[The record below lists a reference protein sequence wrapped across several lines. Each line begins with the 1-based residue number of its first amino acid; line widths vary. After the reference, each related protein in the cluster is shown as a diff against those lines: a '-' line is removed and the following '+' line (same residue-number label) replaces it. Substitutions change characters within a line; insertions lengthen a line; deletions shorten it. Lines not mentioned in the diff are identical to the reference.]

1 MKPKACPYNLSLILF
16 AMSSSTSLDLPQN
29 SDIGYK
35 RIFGIAF
42 PIILSSL
49 AQNLISLADTIFL
62 GNLGEVQLGAAAL
75 AVIFYQVV
83 YMTVFGF
90 GVGAQIMMARRLG
103 QGQKHA
109 IGRIFQH
116 ALWFCLATALLCWT
130 LYQFFGESLIFS
142 IVHTEET
149 GRAVLDYLNVRVYGF
164 PFAFACVAFNAFY
177 VGIARTRNISIAT
190 LVMGIINVVLDYVLV
205 FGVWGF
211 PRMEMAGAALASVI
225 AEICGLLT
233 YILLTWFS
241 GHLKTYSP
249 FRCFP
254 LQIKLVG
261 SLLQLSY
268 PVMIQYFLS
277 FANYF
282 LFFLFIES
290 LGQHALAIANITRSM
305 YVLFLIPT
313 WGFASTTATLTSY
326 LCGQGRTGDI
336 MTVVKRCLLLVT
348 LCVSVIVALYLPF
361 NRQVLG
367 IFTKDTLLAAE
378 SFAPSLVAI
387 LATYL
392 MGIAQVVFN
401 TILGRGRTKA
411 GFFIEFA
418 NMVLYFLYGWIFI
431 YIGHCSVAVAFG
443 TEVCYTLGL
452 LFISLG
458 YIAIMQK
465 RGKLDAAAV

>member
-1 MKPKACPYNLSLILF
+1 
-16 AMSSSTSLDLPQN
+16 MSSPTSLGLPQN
-29 SDIGYK
+29 SDISYK

-116 ALWFCLATALLCWT
+116 ALWFCLAAALLCWIP
-130 LYQFFGESLIFS
+130 YQFFGESMIFS
-142 IVHTEET
+142 MVHTEDT
-149 GRAVLDYLNVRVYGF
+149 GRAVLDYLNVRVHGF

-190 LVMGIINVVLDYVLV
+190 LVMGVVNVVLDYVLV

-241 GHLKTYSP
+241 GHRKTYSP
-249 FRCFP
+249 FRRFP

-348 LCVSVIVALYLPF
+348 ICVSFIVVLYLPF

-367 IFTKDTLLAAE
+367 IFTKDVLLAAE

-392 MGIAQVVFN
+392 MGVAQVVFN

-458 YIAIMQK
+458 YIAIMRK

>member
-1 MKPKACPYNLSLILF
+1 
-16 AMSSSTSLDLPQN
+16 MSSPTSLGLPQN
-29 SDIGYK
+29 SDISYK

-116 ALWFCLATALLCWT
+116 ALWFCLAAALLCWI
-130 LYQFFGESLIFS
+130 LYQFFGENLIFS
-142 IVHTEET
+142 MVHTEET

-190 LVMGIINVVLDYVLV
+190 LVMGVVNVVLDYVLV

-241 GHLKTYSP
+241 GHRKTYSP
-249 FRCFP
+249 FRRFP

-348 LCVSVIVALYLPF
+348 ICVSFIVVLYLPF

-367 IFTKDTLLAAE
+367 IFTKDVLLAAE

-392 MGIAQVVFN
+392 MGVAQVVFN

>member
-1 MKPKACPYNLSLILF
+1 
-16 AMSSSTSLDLPQN
+16 MSSPTSLGLPQN
-29 SDIGYK
+29 SDISYK

-116 ALWFCLATALLCWT
+116 ALWFCLAAALLCWI
-130 LYQFFGESLIFS
+130 LYQFFGENLIFS
-142 IVHTEET
+142 MVHTEET

-190 LVMGIINVVLDYVLV
+190 LVMGVVNVVLDYVLV

-241 GHLKTYSP
+241 GHRKTYSS
-249 FRCFP
+249 FRRFP

-348 LCVSVIVALYLPF
+348 ICVSFIVVLYLPF

-367 IFTKDTLLAAE
+367 IFTKDVLLAAE

-392 MGIAQVVFN
+392 MGVAQVVFN
-401 TILGRGRTKA
+401 TILGRGRTKV

-458 YIAIMQK
+458 YIAIMRK

>member
-1 MKPKACPYNLSLILF
+1 
-16 AMSSSTSLDLPQN
+16 MSSPTSLGLPQN
-29 SDIGYK
+29 SDISYK

-116 ALWFCLATALLCWT
+116 ALWFCLAAALLCWI
-130 LYQFFGESLIFS
+130 LYQFFGENLIFS
-142 IVHTEET
+142 MVHTEET

-190 LVMGIINVVLDYVLV
+190 LVMGVVNVVLDYVLV

-241 GHLKTYSP
+241 GHRKTYSP
-249 FRCFP
+249 FRRFP

-348 LCVSVIVALYLPF
+348 ICVSFIVVLYLPF

-367 IFTKDTLLAAE
+367 IFTKDVLLAAE

-392 MGIAQVVFN
+392 MGVAQVVFN

-418 NMVLYFLYGWIFI
+418 NMVLYFLYSWIFI

-458 YIAIMQK
+458 YIAIMRK

>member
-1 MKPKACPYNLSLILF
+1 
-16 AMSSSTSLDLPQN
+16 MSSPTSLGLPQN
-29 SDIGYK
+29 SDISYK

-116 ALWFCLATALLCWT
+116 ALWFCLAAALLCWI
-130 LYQFFGESLIFS
+130 LYQFFGESMIFS
-142 IVHTEET
+142 MVHTEDT

-190 LVMGIINVVLDYVLV
+190 LVMGVVNVVLDYVLV

-241 GHLKTYSP
+241 GHRKTYSP
-249 FRCFP
+249 FRRFP

-348 LCVSVIVALYLPF
+348 ICVSFIVVLYLPF

-367 IFTKDTLLAAE
+367 IFTKDVLLAAE
-378 SFAPSLVAI
+378 SLAPSLVAI

-392 MGIAQVVFN
+392 MGVAQVVFN

-458 YIAIMQK
+458 YIAIMRK

>member
-1 MKPKACPYNLSLILF
+1 
-16 AMSSSTSLDLPQN
+16 MSSPTSLGLPQN
-29 SDIGYK
+29 SDISYK

-109 IGRIFQH
+109 IGRIFQQ
-116 ALWFCLATALLCWT
+116 ALWFCLAAALLCWI
-130 LYQFFGESLIFS
+130 LYQFFGENLIFS
-142 IVHTEET
+142 MVHTEET

-190 LVMGIINVVLDYVLV
+190 LVMGVVNVVLDYVLV

-241 GHLKTYSP
+241 GHRKTYSS
-249 FRCFP
+249 FRRFP

-348 LCVSVIVALYLPF
+348 ICVSFIVVLYLPF

-367 IFTKDTLLAAE
+367 IFTKDVLLAAE
-378 SFAPSLVAI
+378 SLAPSLVAI

-392 MGIAQVVFN
+392 MGVAQVVFN

-458 YIAIMQK
+458 YIAIMRK

>member
-1 MKPKACPYNLSLILF
+1 
-16 AMSSSTSLDLPQN
+16 MSSPTSLGLPQN
-29 SDIGYK
+29 SDISYK

-116 ALWFCLATALLCWT
+116 ALWFCLAAALLCWIP
-130 LYQFFGESLIFS
+130 YQFFGENLIFS
-142 IVHTEET
+142 MVHTEET

-190 LVMGIINVVLDYVLV
+190 LVMGVVNVVLDYVLV

-241 GHLKTYSP
+241 GHRKTYSP
-249 FRCFP
+249 FRRFP

-348 LCVSVIVALYLPF
+348 ICVSFIVVLYLPF

-367 IFTKDTLLAAE
+367 IFTKDVLLAAE

-392 MGIAQVVFN
+392 MGVAQVVFN

-458 YIAIMQK
+458 YIAIMRK

>member
-1 MKPKACPYNLSLILF
+1 
-16 AMSSSTSLDLPQN
+16 MSSPTSLGLPQN
-29 SDIGYK
+29 SDISYK

-116 ALWFCLATALLCWT
+116 ALWFCLAAALLCWI
-130 LYQFFGESLIFS
+130 LYQFFGESMIFS
-142 IVHTEET
+142 MVHTEDT

-190 LVMGIINVVLDYVLV
+190 LVMGVVNVVLDYVLV

-241 GHLKTYSP
+241 GHRKTYSP
-249 FRCFP
+249 FRRFP

-348 LCVSVIVALYLPF
+348 ICVSFIVVLYLPF

-367 IFTKDTLLAAE
+367 IFTKDVLLAAE

-392 MGIAQVVFN
+392 MGVAQVVFN

-458 YIAIMQK
+458 YIAIMRK
-465 RGKLDAAAV
+465 RGKLDAATV

>member
-1 MKPKACPYNLSLILF
+1 
-16 AMSSSTSLDLPQN
+16 MSSPTSLGLPQN
-29 SDIGYK
+29 SDISYK

-116 ALWFCLATALLCWT
+116 ALWFCLAAALLCWI
-130 LYQFFGESLIFS
+130 LYQFFGESMIFS
-142 IVHTEET
+142 MVHTEDT

-190 LVMGIINVVLDYVLV
+190 LVMGVVNVVLDYVLV

-241 GHLKTYSP
+241 GHRKTYSP
-249 FRCFP
+249 FRRFP

-348 LCVSVIVALYLPF
+348 ICVSVIVALYLPF

-418 NMVLYFLYGWIFI
+418 KICREDTWSN
-431 YIGHCSVAVAFG
+431 
-443 TEVCYTLGL
+443 
-452 LFISLG
+452 
-458 YIAIMQK
+458 
-465 RGKLDAAAV
+465 

>member
-1 MKPKACPYNLSLILF
+1 
-16 AMSSSTSLDLPQN
+16 MSSPTSLGLPQN
-29 SDIGYK
+29 SDISYK

-62 GNLGEVQLGAAAL
+62 GNLGEIQLGAAAL

-116 ALWFCLATALLCWT
+116 ALWFCLAAALLCWI
-130 LYQFFGESLIFS
+130 LYQFFGESMIFS
-142 IVHTEET
+142 MVHTEDT

-190 LVMGIINVVLDYVLV
+190 LVMGVVNVVLDYVLV

-241 GHLKTYSP
+241 GHRKTYSS
-249 FRCFP
+249 FRRFP

-348 LCVSVIVALYLPF
+348 ICVSFIVVLYLPF

-367 IFTKDTLLAAE
+367 IFTKDVLLAAE

-392 MGIAQVVFN
+392 MGVAQVVFN

-458 YIAIMQK
+458 YIAIMRK

>member
-1 MKPKACPYNLSLILF
+1 
-16 AMSSSTSLDLPQN
+16 MSSPTSLGLPQN
-29 SDIGYK
+29 SDISYK

-116 ALWFCLATALLCWT
+116 ALWFCLAAALLCWI
-130 LYQFFGESLIFS
+130 LYQFFGENLIFS
-142 IVHTEET
+142 MVHTEDT

-190 LVMGIINVVLDYVLV
+190 LVMGVVNVVLDYVLV

-241 GHLKTYSP
+241 GHRKTYSP
-249 FRCFP
+249 FRRFP

-348 LCVSVIVALYLPF
+348 ICVSFIVVLYLPF

-367 IFTKDTLLAAE
+367 IFTKDVLLAAE

-392 MGIAQVVFN
+392 MGVAQVVFN

-458 YIAIMQK
+458 YIAIMRK

>member
-1 MKPKACPYNLSLILF
+1 
-16 AMSSSTSLDLPQN
+16 MSSPTSLGLPQN
-29 SDIGYK
+29 SDISYK

-116 ALWFCLATALLCWT
+116 ALWFCLAAALLCWI
-130 LYQFFGESLIFS
+130 LYQFFGENLIFS
-142 IVHTEET
+142 MVHTEET

-190 LVMGIINVVLDYVLV
+190 LVMGVVNVVLDYVLV

-241 GHLKTYSP
+241 GHRKTYSS
-249 FRCFP
+249 FRRFP

-348 LCVSVIVALYLPF
+348 ICVSFIVVLYLPF

-367 IFTKDTLLAAE
+367 IFTKDVLLAAE

-392 MGIAQVVFN
+392 MGVAQVVFN

-458 YIAIMQK
+458 YIAIMRK

>member
-1 MKPKACPYNLSLILF
+1 MRSP
-16 AMSSSTSLDLPQN
+16 TSLGLPRN
-29 SDIGYK
+29 SDISYK

-116 ALWFCLATALLCWT
+116 ALWFCLAAALLCWIP
-130 LYQFFGESLIFS
+130 YQFFGESMIFS
-142 IVHTEET
+142 MVHTEDT

-190 LVMGIINVVLDYVLV
+190 LVMGVVNVVLDYVLV

-241 GHLKTYSP
+241 GHRKTYSP
-249 FRCFP
+249 FRRFP

-348 LCVSVIVALYLPF
+348 ICVSFIVVLYLPF

-367 IFTKDTLLAAE
+367 IFTKDVLLAAE

-392 MGIAQVVFN
+392 MGVAQVVFN

-458 YIAIMQK
+458 YIAIMRK

>member
-1 MKPKACPYNLSLILF
+1 
-16 AMSSSTSLDLPQN
+16 MSSPTSLGLPQN
-29 SDIGYK
+29 SDISYK

-116 ALWFCLATALLCWT
+116 ALWFCLAAALLCWI
-130 LYQFFGESLIFS
+130 LYQFFGENLIFS
-142 IVHTEET
+142 MVHTEET

-190 LVMGIINVVLDYVLV
+190 LVMGVVNVVLDYVLV

-241 GHLKTYSP
+241 GHRKTYSS
-249 FRCFP
+249 FRRFP

-348 LCVSVIVALYLPF
+348 ICVSVIVALYLPF

>member
-1 MKPKACPYNLSLILF
+1 
-16 AMSSSTSLDLPQN
+16 MSSSTSLDLPQN

-116 ALWFCLATALLCWT
+116 ALWFCLAAALLCWI
-130 LYQFFGESLIFS
+130 LYQFFGENLIFS
-142 IVHTEET
+142 MVHTEET

-190 LVMGIINVVLDYVLV
+190 LVMGVVNVVLDYVLV

-241 GHLKTYSP
+241 GHRKTYSP
-249 FRCFP
+249 FRRFP

-348 LCVSVIVALYLPF
+348 ICVSFIVVLYLPF

-367 IFTKDTLLAAE
+367 IFTKDVLLAAE

-392 MGIAQVVFN
+392 MGVAQVVFN

-458 YIAIMQK
+458 YIAIMRK

>member
-1 MKPKACPYNLSLILF
+1 
-16 AMSSSTSLDLPQN
+16 MSSPTSLGLPQN
-29 SDIGYK
+29 SDISYK

-116 ALWFCLATALLCWT
+116 ALWFCLAAALLCWI
-130 LYQFFGESLIFS
+130 LYQFFGESMIFS
-142 IVHTEET
+142 MVHTEDT

-190 LVMGIINVVLDYVLV
+190 LVMGVVNVVLDYVLV

-241 GHLKTYSP
+241 GHRKTYSP
-249 FRCFP
+249 FRRFP

-348 LCVSVIVALYLPF
+348 ICVSFIVVLYLPF

-367 IFTKDTLLAAE
+367 IFTKDVLLAAE

-392 MGIAQVVFN
+392 MGVAQVVFN

-418 NMVLYFLYGWIFI
+418 NMILYFLYGWIFI

>member
-1 MKPKACPYNLSLILF
+1 
-16 AMSSSTSLDLPQN
+16 MSSPTSLGLPQN
-29 SDIGYK
+29 SDISYK

-62 GNLGEVQLGAAAL
+62 GNLGEIQLGAAAL

-116 ALWFCLATALLCWT
+116 ALWFCLAAALLCWI
-130 LYQFFGESLIFS
+130 LYQFFGESMIFS
-142 IVHTEET
+142 MVHTEDT

-190 LVMGIINVVLDYVLV
+190 LVMGVVNVVLDYVLV

-241 GHLKTYSP
+241 GHRKTYSP
-249 FRCFP
+249 FRRFP

-348 LCVSVIVALYLPF
+348 ICVSFIVVLYLPF

-367 IFTKDTLLAAE
+367 IFTKDVLLAAE

-392 MGIAQVVFN
+392 MGVAQVVFN

-458 YIAIMQK
+458 YIAIMRK

>member
-1 MKPKACPYNLSLILF
+1 
-16 AMSSSTSLDLPQN
+16 MSSPTSLGLPQN
-29 SDIGYK
+29 SDISYK

-116 ALWFCLATALLCWT
+116 ALWFCLAAALLCWI
-130 LYQFFGESLIFS
+130 LYQFFGENLIFS
-142 IVHTEET
+142 MVHTEET

-190 LVMGIINVVLDYVLV
+190 LVMGVVNVVIDYVLV

-241 GHLKTYSP
+241 GHRKTYSP
-249 FRCFP
+249 FRRFP

-348 LCVSVIVALYLPF
+348 ICVSFIVVLYLPF

-367 IFTKDTLLAAE
+367 IFTKDVLLAAE

-392 MGIAQVVFN
+392 MGVAQVVFN

-458 YIAIMQK
+458 YIAIMRK

>member
-1 MKPKACPYNLSLILF
+1 MNSP
-16 AMSSSTSLDLPQN
+16 TSLGLPQN
-29 SDIGYK
+29 SDISYK

-116 ALWFCLATALLCWT
+116 ALWFCLAAALLCWI
-130 LYQFFGESLIFS
+130 LYQFFGESMIFS
-142 IVHTEET
+142 MVHTEDT

-190 LVMGIINVVLDYVLV
+190 LVMGVVNVVLDYVLV

-241 GHLKTYSP
+241 GHRKTYSP
-249 FRCFP
+249 FRRFP

-348 LCVSVIVALYLPF
+348 ICVSFIVVLYLPF

-367 IFTKDTLLAAE
+367 IFTKDVLLAAE

-392 MGIAQVVFN
+392 MGVAQVVFN

-458 YIAIMQK
+458 YIAIMRK

>member
-1 MKPKACPYNLSLILF
+1 
-16 AMSSSTSLDLPQN
+16 MSSPTSLGLPQN
-29 SDIGYK
+29 SDISYK

-116 ALWFCLATALLCWT
+116 ALWFCLAAALLCWIP
-130 LYQFFGESLIFS
+130 YQFFGESMIFS
-142 IVHTEET
+142 MVHTEDT

-190 LVMGIINVVLDYVLV
+190 LVMGVVNVVLDYVLV

-241 GHLKTYSP
+241 GHRKTYSP
-249 FRCFP
+249 FRRFP

-348 LCVSVIVALYLPF
+348 ICVSFIVVLYLPF

-367 IFTKDTLLAAE
+367 IFTKDVLLAAE

-392 MGIAQVVFN
+392 MGVAQVVFN

-458 YIAIMQK
+458 YIAIMRK

>member
-1 MKPKACPYNLSLILF
+1 
-16 AMSSSTSLDLPQN
+16 MSSPTSLGLPQN
-29 SDIGYK
+29 SDISYK

-116 ALWFCLATALLCWT
+116 ALWFCLAAALLCWI
-130 LYQFFGESLIFS
+130 LYQFFGENLIFS
-142 IVHTEET
+142 MVHTEET

-190 LVMGIINVVLDYVLV
+190 LVMGVVNVVLDYVLV

-241 GHLKTYSP
+241 GHRKTYSS
-249 FRCFP
+249 FRRFP

-348 LCVSVIVALYLPF
+348 ICVSFIVVLYLPF

-367 IFTKDTLLAAE
+367 IFTKDVLLAAE
-378 SFAPSLVAI
+378 SLAPSLVAI

-392 MGIAQVVFN
+392 MGVAQVVFN

-458 YIAIMQK
+458 YIAIMRK

>member
-1 MKPKACPYNLSLILF
+1 
-16 AMSSSTSLDLPQN
+16 MSSPTSLGLPQN
-29 SDIGYK
+29 SDISYK

-116 ALWFCLATALLCWT
+116 ALWFCLAAALLCWI
-130 LYQFFGESLIFS
+130 LYQFFGESMIFS
-142 IVHTEET
+142 MVHTEDT

-190 LVMGIINVVLDYVLV
+190 LVMGVVNVVLDYVLV

-241 GHLKTYSP
+241 GHRKTYSP
-249 FRCFP
+249 FRRFP

-348 LCVSVIVALYLPF
+348 ICVSFIVVLYLPF

-367 IFTKDTLLAAE
+367 IFTKDVLLAAE

-392 MGIAQVVFN
+392 MGVAQVVFN

-458 YIAIMQK
+458 YIAIMRK

>member
-1 MKPKACPYNLSLILF
+1 MNSP
-16 AMSSSTSLDLPQN
+16 TSLSLPQN
-29 SDIGYK
+29 SDICYK

-116 ALWFCLATALLCWT
+116 ALWFCLAAALLCWI
-130 LYQFFGESLIFS
+130 LYQFFGESMIFS
-142 IVHTEET
+142 MVHTEDT

-190 LVMGIINVVLDYVLV
+190 LVMGVVNVVLDYVLV

-241 GHLKTYSP
+241 GHRKTYSP
-249 FRCFP
+249 FRRFP

-336 MTVVKRCLLLVT
+336 MRVVKRCLLLVT
-348 LCVSVIVALYLPF
+348 ICVSVIVALYLPF

-367 IFTKDTLLAAE
+367 IFTKDAQLAAE
-378 SFAPSLVAI
+378 SLAPSLVAI

-392 MGIAQVVFN
+392 MGVAQVVFN

-458 YIAIMQK
+458 YIAIMRK

>member
-1 MKPKACPYNLSLILF
+1 
-16 AMSSSTSLDLPQN
+16 MSSPTSLGLPQN
-29 SDIGYK
+29 SDISYK
-35 RIFGIAF
+35 RSFGIAF
-42 PIILSSL
+42 PIILSSM
-49 AQNLISLADTIFL
+49 AQYLTSLADTIFL
-62 GNLGEVQLGAAAL
+62 VNLCDVQLGAAAL

-116 ALWFCLATALLCWT
+116 ALWFCLAAALLCWI

-142 IVHTEET
+142 MVHTEET

-190 LVMGIINVVLDYVLV
+190 LVMGVVNVVLDYVLV

-241 GHLKTYSP
+241 GHRKTYSP
-249 FRCFP
+249 FRRFP

-348 LCVSVIVALYLPF
+348 ICVSFIVVLYLPF

-367 IFTKDTLLAAE
+367 IFTKDVLLAAE
-378 SFAPSLVAI
+378 SLAPSLVAI

-392 MGIAQVVFN
+392 MGVAQVVFN

-458 YIAIMQK
+458 YIAIMRK

>member
-1 MKPKACPYNLSLILF
+1 
-16 AMSSSTSLDLPQN
+16 MSSPTSLGLPQN
-29 SDIGYK
+29 SDISYK

-116 ALWFCLATALLCWT
+116 ALWFCLAAALLCWI
-130 LYQFFGESLIFS
+130 LYQFFGESMIFS
-142 IVHTEET
+142 MVHTEDT

-190 LVMGIINVVLDYVLV
+190 LVMGVVNVVLDYVLV

-241 GHLKTYSP
+241 GHRKTYSP
-249 FRCFP
+249 FRRFP

-348 LCVSVIVALYLPF
+348 ICVSVIVALYLPF